1 MICIR
6 ISVVF
11 NIPFIIVWWYLFNN
25 FIYNCLW
32 SFYFIC
38 FVYFYCLL
46 KYGNSFRNSSSHI
59 IFAGLFF
66 SLLLNG
72 SLGCCGTVFTYCI
85 SGSCFILFFCFQRSR
100 ECSGTFLIYSMPL
113 LWFLFF
119 CISFFL
125 DNIWGKWFFLSVW
138 FLIKLFLL
146 RRLSLSLGCKGVFLI
161 NLTSSL

>member
-1 MICIR
+1 MLYLTHHLSLSDGICLTILYIIGSHFMIL
-6 ISVVF
+6 SVSF
-11 NIPFIIVWWYLFNN
+11 TFIF
-25 FIYNCLW
+25 
-32 SFYFIC
+32 
-38 FVYFYCLL
+38 LL
-46 KYGNSFRNSSSHI
+46 KHENSFRNSSSHI

-119 CISFFL
+119 CISFFEVIL
-125 DNIWGKWFFLSVW
+125 EENYFF
-138 FLIKLFLL
+138 I
-146 RRLSLSLGCKGVFLI
+146 SLVS
-161 NLTSSL
+161 N